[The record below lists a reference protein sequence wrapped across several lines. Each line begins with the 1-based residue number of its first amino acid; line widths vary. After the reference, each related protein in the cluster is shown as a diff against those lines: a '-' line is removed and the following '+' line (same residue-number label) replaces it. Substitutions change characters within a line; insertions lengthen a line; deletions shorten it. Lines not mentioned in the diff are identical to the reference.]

1 MRAFFGAFLRFFGAF
16 LRFFGRGP
24 GTRER
29 PPRDPGPF
37 WGLAVLSVFT
47 ALRLLSIGALRA
59 PAPQPGVVQV
69 VCAVPIEEPGQGV
82 RCLAEAEAR
91 ARGLVP
97 GAVVAEPVPAELT
110 APAVPVVSGVQARR
124 MAPERLLT
132 ARVRL
137 DLAQASAEELAA
149 LPEVGPR
156 LAERIV
162 AARAQGGLRTRA
174 DLLRVPGIGARRL
187 RMLAPFLQ
195 PLR

>member
-1 MRAFFGAFLRFFGAF
+1 MLLLQRVMRAFFGAFLRLFV
-16 LRFFGRGP
+16 RGP
-24 GTRER
+24 GAGER
-29 PPRDPGPF
+29 SPRDPGPF
-37 WGLAVLSVFT
+37 WGLAVLSGFA
-47 ALRLLSIGALRA
+47 ALRLLSIGALPA
-59 PAPQPGVVQV
+59 PAPQPGAVQV
-69 VCAVPIEEPGQGV
+69 VCAVPVELPGQGV
-82 RCLAEAEAR
+82 RCLAAAEAR
-91 ARGLVP
+91 ARRLVP
-97 GAVVAEPVPAELT
+97 GAVVADTEPGA
-110 APAVPVVSGVQARR
+110 ARR

-137 DLAQASAEELAA
+137 DLAQASAGELAA

-187 RMLAPFLQ
+187 RQLAPFLQ